1 MRFSF
6 AAIFLSASMACAS
19 ILEKARR
26 LDQSSSGEF
35 DFLLNYN
42 LKVIACDSNKRVVGG
57 SSGETNQ
64 APIIF
69 RLCPTSGEC
78 SDAAGKSCDAG
89 YGDYLIGMNT
99 FVQEYLQQNRDEM
112 QNDDDSFQLKE
123 LGECRQYKA
132 DPDGAY
138 ADREFY
144 VGPVCTAD
152 GTGVRMALFSDDTCE
167 FEEST
172 VTFEE
177 ISAGRSLPYSD
188 GGLVSQYCESCYSAN
203 DNGEAGVNDLCRT
216 VYDVFACETNMET
229 FHYSG
234 KREDGCQLISGLLTK
249 SLTESTRSGS
259 GVTVIGWLFFAMVVC
274 GLAVGLSFTAMKK
287 TKNGDWKYSLVS

>member
-1 MRFSF
+1 VLACISD
-6 AAIFLSASMACAS
+6 LHYVGASSDETEHAS
-19 ILEKARR
+19 
-26 LDQSSSGEF
+26 
-35 DFLLNYN
+35 
-42 LKVIACDSNKRVVGG
+42 
-57 SSGETNQ
+57 
-64 APIIF
+64 IIF

-78 SDAAGKSCDAG
+78 SDDVGKSCTAG
-89 YGDYLIGMNT
+89 YGDYLIGINS

-112 QNDDDSFQLKE
+112 QNDDAFQLKE

-138 ADREFY
+138 ADKEFY
-144 VGPVCTAD
+144 VGPACTAD
-152 GTGVRMALFSDDTCE
+152 GTGVRVALFSDEDRFTKE
-167 FEEST
+167 RT

-177 ISAGRSLPYSD
+177 VSAGRSLPYSD
-188 GGLVSQYCESCYSAN
+188 GGLVSQYCESCYSVN
-203 DNGEAGVNDLCRT
+203 DNGVAGVNDLCRT
-216 VYDVFACETNMET
+216 VYDVFACETKMET

-259 GVTVIGWLFFAMVVC
+259 GATVIGWLSFAMVVC